1 MVSGRYDHRNRA
13 LARQM
18 SAKTKKNPGHVNQF
32 AKLKNE
38 EAIRVAVIRLGLD
51 KQQLGEM
58 MTSGEPNDSP

>member
-1 MVSGRYDHRNRA
+1 
-13 LARQM
+13 M